1 MRKVLLSVAPVEAAP
16 HEIIPE
22 AIASDVYDCYQ
33 AGACMVHLH
42 VRDRMAALTPDLSL
56 LQETVE
62 AIRKRCDIV
71 VEISTGG
78 VSDLTIEERCHP
90 CTPAWVEANS
100 LNVGSVNLGASV
112 YRNPIDEVK
121 YCVEQILSN
130 GKVPETEVFELGM
143 IHTLRCL
150 TEEFP
155 FKDPLL
161 LALVFGHGG
170 EMPATKTALHHML
183 ACLDEE
189 FGSRVCDRAPALL
202 KISPDLERPE
212 RARRVLWGYTQAG
225 RRDWDMMAYALSQ
238 GANSLRVGFEDS
250 AYLDPQTIVKT
261 NAPLIEK
268 AASLIRESGAEAM
281 TPNEAR
287 ALLGIGA

>member
-1 MRKVLLSVAPVEAAP
+1 MRKVLLSVAPVEAAS
-16 HEIIPE
+16 HEIVPE
-22 AIASDVYDCYQ
+22 AIASDVYDCYR

-56 LQETVE
+56 LEETVT

-90 CTPAWVEANS
+90 CTPDWVEANS

-112 YRNPIDEVK
+112 YKNPIDEVK

-143 IHTLRCL
+143 IHTLRLL

-170 EMPATKTALHHML
+170 EMPATRTALHHML
-183 ACLDEE
+183 MCLDEE
-189 FGSRVCDRAPALL
+189 FGSHVCDRAPSLQML
-202 KISPDLERPE
+202 SPNLERPTRE
-212 RARRVLWGYTQAG
+212 CRVLWGYTQAG
-225 RRDWDMMAYALSQ
+225 RKDWDMMAYALSQ
-238 GANSLRVGFEDS
+238 GAGKDQVVFQGLADGS
-250 AYLDPQTIVKT
+250 
-261 NAPLIEK
+261 
-268 AASLIRESGAEAM
+268 
-281 TPNEAR
+281 
-287 ALLGIGA
+287 